1 MFAVIDSATG
11 ATLSTHKSR
20 AIANRVI
27 DRRNA
32 DRAALVSLWR
42 TIGRRHGMKC
52 LSNKGQSAIR
62 FIARTG
68 GRGVLHLAER
78 SEIRRAS

>member
-1 MFAVIDSATG
+1 MFDVIDGATG

-32 DRAALVSLWR
+32 AHGAYRFYVRATDR
-42 TIGRRHGMKC
+42 G
-52 LSNKGQSAIR
+52 
-62 FIARTG
+62 
-68 GRGVLHLAER
+68 
-78 SEIRRAS
+78 